1 MEATETLNPIHRID
15 VEQFHRMIEAGV
27 FADGDR
33 VELIDGE
40 MRDMSPIGPPHGG
53 CTNKLTMTFAPR
65 LAGKAIV
72 SIQGPLVLG
81 DGTEV
86 YPDLLVLKQ
95 RDDWY
100 RLSNPAGEDAL
111 LVIEVADSSL
121 SFDLGVK
128 LPKYARAGVPRY
140 WVIDLKN
147 RVIHD
152 HRGPDRFGG
161 RYRQLDSLTE
171 GPLSVRIEGVD
182 IQVDAG
188 DLLRLND
195 ESTR

>member
-1 MEATETLNPIHRID
+1 MEATETVNPIHRVS
-15 VEQFHRMIEAGV
+15 VEQVHRMIEAGV

-40 MRDMSPIGPPHGG
+40 MRDMSPIGSPHGG
-53 CTNKLTMTFAPR
+53 CTDKLTMTFAAG

-72 SIQGPLVLG
+72 RIQGALVLG

-100 RLSNPAGEDAL
+100 RQSNPAGEDAL

-140 WVIDLKN
+140 WVIDVKGHA
-147 RVIHD
+147 VHD
-152 HRGPDRFGG
+152 HRNPDRFGG
-161 RYRQLDSLTE
+161 RYRQLDLLTD
-171 GPLSVRIEGVD
+171 GLLSVRIEDVD
-182 IQVDAG
+182 IQVDVG
-188 DLLRLND
+188 ELLRF
-195 ESTR
+195 